1 MSAQYDGGQ
10 CPLAVPPEP
19 HVPVQ
24 HVPAQHV
31 PVPQR
36 PWQPQLDPDDRLR
49 MLFAR
54 LGVDLV
60 IDVGANLGQFV
71 HGIRRFYHGD
81 VVSFEPNPAIHAA
94 LAPSVAADPRWHCS
108 ALALGRADGQAT
120 LHVCPSHDFSSLL
133 EPNAYCVRRFGHE
146 AAAERRV
153 KVPVRRL
160 DHALASMGVAWQG
173 RRVFLKMD
181 TQGFDLDVFAGVGAC
196 LDAVVGMLSELSL
209 IPLYAGMPHW
219 LQGLAVYESSG
230 FAVAELYPVTR
241 DGDAVIEYDC
251 LLVRTHGVP
260 S

>member
-1 MSAQYDGGQ
+1 MSTQPDSAD
-10 CPLAVPPEP
+10 LP
-19 HVPVQ
+19 HAAASVASIV
-24 HVPAQHV
+24 
-31 PVPQR
+31 VPQR
-36 PWQPQLDPDDRLR
+36 PWCPQPDPDTRLR

-60 IDVGANLGQFV
+60 VDVGANLGQFV
-71 HGIRRFYHGD
+71 DGVRRFYDGE
-81 VVSFEPNPAIHAA
+81 VVSFEPNPEIHAA
-94 LAPSVAADPRWHCS
+94 LAPRVAADPRWRCG
-108 ALALGRADGQAT
+108 ALALGREDGEAT
-120 LHVCPSHDFSSLL
+120 LHVCPSHDFSSLF

-146 AAAERRV
+146 AAAERRIT
-153 KVPVRRL
+153 VPVRRL
-160 DHALASMGVAWQG
+160 DHALERMGVAWRG

-181 TQGFDLDVFAGVGAC
+181 TQGFDLDVFAGAGNC

-219 LQGLAVYESSG
+219 LQGLATYESSG

-251 LLVRTHGVP
+251 LLIRTQGVP